1 MDIPNVP
8 NSPLKSIENAVKE
21 KSPPEENNPLSTS
34 NAYFSFGTGISL
46 IFVQV
51 NF

>member
-1 MDIPNVP
+1 MDIPDIH
-8 NSPLKSIENAVKE
+8 NSPLKSIENVLKE
-21 KSPPEENNPLSTS
+21 KSPEENKPLSTS

>member
-1 MDIPNVP
+1 MDIPDIH
-8 NSPLKSIENAVKE
+8 NSPLKRIENVLKE
-21 KSPPEENNPLSTS
+21 KSPTEENDPLSKS